1 MNRLFEKA
9 SRMLRDNRRR
19 HGLLGLAAVVGAVV
33 AVVCTALLMYPA
45 HALTGGD
52 ALRNAINDGSA
63 VFWRPVGAGDSA
75 WSKTDGGSAV
85 DADAELRL
93 RVAFTLPA
101 GTLAN
106 GTTLQYKVPSSV
118 HPDTS
123 AGAIKGEV
131 YASPTVADPSRNG
144 ANAIGTYS
152 LDGDVLTLTF
162 NEDVATA
169 NAGSAAV
176 DGASGASA
184 DTGEKT
190 ASALNGYVDLDLG
203 FDQLTCDDSGLATIE
218 LNDAVSLK
226 VAKAVEETASVGSA
240 DDSAAT
246 ASVEATTDDEQDSA
260 GVESM
265 SLMAAAPS
273 ATLADAT
280 DKGVDLTPYLQTVTV
295 SKQQGNKMVPATEFN
310 NGDQVET
317 YISYAIPKNVIDGNN
332 CTAIYQLPQELKPD
346 QQQSGKIKMKKNGVD
361 EEIGT
366 YTISTTGLV
375 TLSYYKEEVE
385 DGGAISGDFTFT
397 GYARNDSTTEDKTIS
412 FGNNTQTITI
422 KKKQGG
428 GGNEDTNHDVKVSKT
443 SSPSDDNKT
452 INYSVTI
459 SSDKGTSGPVSF
471 TDYLNM
477 YDKKNADPAYQPGS
491 LKLVKVSGS
500 GTETLT
506 PSSYGLS
513 WNDKGDNGP
522 TFSLDTLPRL
532 AAGESYVLTYTV
544 DVKARDLPAM
554 VSNKAK
560 ASSGKNSDSDDDRVE
575 FKQDVS
581 KTGTYYKDSNSIIWR
596 LEINPTGKKD
606 ISNWLVT
613 DAMPG
618 GTKMSQYR
626 VFSSDGQVDHT
637 FTSDNDSNFNESNLY
652 FNFSSLGLTGDQK
665 TKAYYIDI
673 YTDAPASDN
682 TSFANTATTWTNSGK
697 VESTGTVDVEHRTT
711 NISKTHVS
719 DVADATKAKGI
730 RKETWSSDVT
740 LPEGNLSG
748 MTYTYTDNI
757 ENATN
762 GNGIDLGSDSHYA
775 IAADLDAA
783 LKGSDGL
790 RVNLNPYDKYRYV
803 GNGTG
808 YYDDYHGYHDK
819 QDVFFTVTY
828 YDGLDCLGNTVDA
841 SNTTTPVKSFKVQV
855 NINDGTTFSAT
866 NMKIGAY
873 PTYMDTSK
881 VKEGETINAKNKGE
895 IDKKGSEPQ
904 VTYTRP
910 HRILKSVKTSNNEA
924 VSGNKSFKLSEI
936 KDGKLTY
943 RINLAIDPS
952 DDNTTITV
960 TDTLPKG
967 MSYVD
972 DSIRAAFFRDE
983 NYEDTTNN
991 AGVDLGKG
999 KANAPQLTTKTTEDG
1014 RTVLTITI
1022 PNFRYDS
1029 RPEKQTIA
1037 LYYDV
1042 SIKSDP
1048 SWNNGSITKTY
1059 SNTAEWGESSSTQN
1073 TTVNRDEEAFSKS
1086 GEQVYDSDGNPTNDL
1101 SYYIEINPT
1110 ATDLDPNSNS
1120 LTLTDTF
1127 NSNGLECSLDPSSV
1141 RLYAYDY
1148 SQPHHYDPNREVDG
1162 EKYSV
1167 KYDSKAHTITAQVP
1181 DGMACVLVY
1190 KYSLSSFA
1198 NGAWVTNEASLNG
1211 QSSGYKGISL
1221 VRASSSASAHKAR
1234 LVIFKVDAVNFHKQL
1249 KGATF
1254 KLFQWDNSQRAWVDK
1269 NRDLVTDD
1277 NGSITYDLEGNT
1289 DALEPDVLYRLVETV
1304 APAGYSGN
1312 SVVRYFIIKNVKASD
1327 SDDSAFSKANA
1338 GNATDDSGNSLGLQ
1352 TSNVEFFDNN
1362 VTSSMYVP
1370 NEYTS
1375 LTVKKSWADE
1385 KGYSTSA
1392 PTGSSVK
1399 LTLNRMT
1406 DYTASVKVIGEGYN
1420 EDYANPSVS
1429 LLQGNGVS
1437 DGTVKV
1443 KNGSDFSFNV
1453 GYGWRQSF
1461 RVYVNGEEYRDYFA
1475 PTSVTVEGKYISGAT
1490 TIEVKMGNWDPP
1502 KLTANPDMHWT
1513 NPPEGSSS
1521 TVETVELSDSN
1532 NWTYSWDNLPKTDGK
1547 GNIYN
1552 YTVTEESYTVNG
1564 TEYTPGTGSYDV
1576 SYTNNSGIQ
1585 AGTITVTN
1593 SAKKNQGYALPS
1605 TGGTPSP
1612 LPWVGGTLAA
1622 LAGVLL
1628 VRRMRP
1634 RRS

>member
-1 MNRLFEKA
+1 
-9 SRMLRDNRRR
+9 MLKDNRRR
-19 HGLLGLAAVVGAVV
+19 HGLLGLAAVVGAAV
-33 AVVCTALLMYPA
+33 AVVCTVLLMYPA

-52 ALRNAINDGSA
+52 ALRNAINDDSA
-63 VFWRPVGAGDSA
+63 VFWRPAGADDDA

-123 AGAIKGEV
+123 TGAIKGEV
-131 YASPTVADPSRNG
+131 YASPTVGDPSRNG

-162 NEDVATA
+162 NDDVGTA
-169 NAGSAAV
+169 NAGSAQG
-176 DGASGASA
+176 DGASDASA
-184 DTGEKT
+184 DAGEKT

-203 FDQLTCDDSGLATIE
+203 FDQLTCDDSGLASIE
-218 LNDAVSLK
+218 LNDSVSLK
-226 VAKAVEETASVGSA
+226 VAKAAEEEASAQSA

-246 ASVEATTDDEQDSA
+246 ATVEATTDDEQDSA
-260 GVESM
+260 GVEAM

-273 ATLADAT
+273 ATLADANGT
-280 DKGVDLTPYLQTVTV
+280 GVDLTQYLKTVTV

-310 NGDQVET
+310 DGDQVET
-317 YISYAIPKNVIDGNN
+317 YISYKIPANVITATNRTARYQIPKGLKPN
-332 CTAIYQLPQELKPD
+332 QEL
-346 QQQSGKIKMKKNGVD
+346 SGKITRNG
-361 EEIGT
+361 EEIGD
-366 YTISTTGLV
+366 YTISTSGLV
-375 TLSYYKEEVE
+375 TLTFYDKVVE
-385 DGGAISGDFTFT
+385 DGGAITGDVTFD
-397 GYARNDSTTEDKTIS
+397 GVVSNSSTTEDLPIN
-412 FGNNTQTITI
+412 FGNNSGQITI

-471 TDYLNM
+471 TDYLNK
-477 YDKKNADPAYQPGS
+477 YYKNNANPAYQRGS
-491 LKLVKVSGS
+491 LQLVKISSSGR
-500 GTETLT
+500 ETLT

-513 WNDKGDNGP
+513 WNDNGTNGP
-522 TFSLDTLPRL
+522 TFSLGTLPQL
-532 AAGESYVLTYTV
+532 KAGESYVLTYTV
-544 DVKARDLPAM
+544 DVNATDSSAM
-554 VSNKAK
+554 VSNNAN
-560 ASSGKNSDSDDDRVE
+560 ASSGNNSGSDDDHVE

-637 FTSDNDSNFNESNLY
+637 FTSDNDSSFNESNLY

-665 TKAYYIDI
+665 TKTYYIDI

-730 RKETWSSDVT
+730 RKETWSSDAT

-757 ENATN
+757 KNATD
-762 GNGIDLGSDSHYA
+762 GNGTDLGPDSHYA

-783 LKGSDGL
+783 LKGNDGL
-790 RVNLNPYDKYRYV
+790 RVNLNSYDKYRYV

-808 YYDDYHGYHDK
+808 YYDDYYRYHDK

-828 YDGLDCLGNTVDA
+828 YDGLNCTGNTVDA
-841 SNTTTPVKSFKVQV
+841 SNTTIPVKSFKVQV
-855 NINDGTTFSAT
+855 KIADGITFSAT

-873 PTYMDTSK
+873 PTYMDTTK
-881 VKEGETINAKNKGE
+881 VKEGESINAKNKGE
-895 IDKKGSEPQ
+895 IDNKESEPQ

-910 HRILKSVKTSNNEA
+910 HRILKSVKTGNNKA
-924 VSGNKSFKLSEI
+924 ASGNKSFKLSEI

-943 RINLAIDPS
+943 RINLATDPS

-967 MSYVD
+967 MTYVD
-972 DSIRAAFFRDE
+972 DSIRAAFFKDE
-983 NYEDTTNN
+983 YYEDTTNN

-999 KANAPQLTTKTTEDG
+999 KANAPQLTTSTTEDG
-1014 RTVLTITI
+1014 GTLLTITI
-1022 PNFRYDS
+1022 PNFHYDS
-1029 RPEKQTIA
+1029 NPEKQTIA

-1048 SWNNGSITKTY
+1048 SWNNGSTTKTY
-1059 SNTAEWGESSSTQN
+1059 SNTAKWGESSSTQN

-1127 NSNGLECSLDPSSV
+1127 NSNGIECSLDPSSV

-1211 QSSGYKGISL
+1211 QSSESKGLSL
-1221 VRASSSASAHKAR
+1221 IKASSSAHANKAR
-1234 LVIFKVDAVNFHKQL
+1234 LVIYKVDADNFHKQL
-1249 KGATF
+1249 KGAKF
-1254 KLFQWDNSQRAWVDK
+1254 KLYQWDNSQQAWVEK
-1269 NRDLVTDD
+1269 YTNRDLVTDD
-1277 NGSITYDLEGNT
+1277 NGAITYDLEE
-1289 DALEPDVLYRLVETV
+1289 DADSLDSDVLYKLVEV
-1304 APAGYSGN
+1304 AAPAGYSGN
-1312 SVVRYFIIKNVKASD
+1312 SVVRYFIIKNVKESD

-1338 GNATDDSGNSLGLQ
+1338 GNAKDDSGNYLGLQ
-1352 TSNVEFFDNN
+1352 TSSVEFFDNN
-1362 VTSSMYVP
+1362 VISSMYVP

-1392 PTGSSVK
+1392 PIGSFVK
-1399 LTLNRMT
+1399 LTLNRTT
-1406 DYTASVKVIGEGYN
+1406 DYSASVKVIGEGSN
-1420 EDYANPSVS
+1420 GGNANPSVS

-1453 GYGWRQSF
+1453 GYGWNQSF
-1461 RVYVNGEEYRDYFA
+1461 SVYVNDKKYGDFTA

-1490 TIEVKMGNWDPP
+1490 TIEVKMNNWDLPT
-1502 KLTANPDMHWT
+1502 LTANSDKPWT
-1513 NPPEGSSS
+1513 APPEGSSS
-1521 TVETVELSDSN
+1521 TAETVVLSDSN
-1532 NWTYSWDNLPKTDGK
+1532 NWTNSWDNLPKTDDK
-1547 GNIYN
+1547 GNTYN
-1552 YTVTEESYTVNG
+1552 YTVTEVSYTVNG

-1576 SYTNNSGIQ
+1576 SYTNNNGIQ
-1585 AGTITVTN
+1585 TGTITVTN
-1593 SAKKNQGYALPS
+1593 SEKKNQGYELPS

-1634 RRS
+1634 RKS